1 MSHKTNFQTGSS
13 TKSRVKSPPMYNVL
27 LVNDDYTTMEFV
39 VHVLQAVFHKPATEA
54 NRIMLHV
61 HFKGRGVCGT
71 YPYEIAETKA
81 GKVHAMARS
90 EGYPLRADIEPV

>member
-1 MSHKTNFQTGSS
+1 
-13 TKSRVKSPPMYNVL
+13 MYNVL

-39 VHVLQAVFHKPATEA
+39 VHVLQAVFHKSASDA
-54 NRIMLHV
+54 NRIMLNV

-71 YPYEIAETKA
+71 YPFEIAETKV
-81 GKVHAMARS
+81 GKVHTMARS